1 MGGRKGNRPVMIK
14 GMGTPD
20 RKMGAGKVERLE
32 KSRKMEPETFQW
44 LQFTRDVD
52 PFPR

>member
-1 MGGRKGNRPVMIK
+1 MIK

-20 RKMGAGKVERLE
+20 RKVGEEKGEWLGKSL
-32 KSRKMEPETFQW
+32 KMEPETFQW

-52 PFPR
+52 LFAR